1 MKICGL
7 RDLPSARVAV
17 DAGADAIGFVY
28 HPASPRHVEP
38 AQIRSMVDALMVDAR
53 GDVPVETVL
62 VVRGRPIEEVL
73 RVARESGVRTV
84 QFHGGE
90 PDADLQQAVDA
101 GFTVMRAL
109 SLAEYVAGGSS
120 GGTSRPPGGRGTFID
135 ARLLLDAPEPGQGQL
150 MEVPDRALLPRTPWI
165 LAGGL
170 GVDNVRAQI
179 ESLRP
184 DGVDVS
190 SGVESARGVKDHA
203 KIRQFIANA
212 RS

>member
-1 MKICGL
+1 MFVKICGL

-38 AQIRSMVDALMVDAR
+38 AQIRSIVDALMVDGR

-62 VVRGRPIEEVL
+62 VVRGRPVEEVL
-73 RVARESGVRTV
+73 RVAREGGVRTV

-120 GGTSRPPGGRGTFID
+120 STVD
-135 ARLLLDAPEPGQGQL
+135 ARLLLDAPEPGQGRL

-170 GVDNVRAQI
+170 GVGNVGAQI
-179 ESLRP
+179 ENLRP

-203 KIRQFIANA
+203 KIRQFVANA
-212 RS
+212 RA